1 MSNNDTQGFA
11 TTRRAV
17 LAGGA
22 ALVLGGAAARAVTA
36 QTAGVGLDATGVE
49 APAAPTDDHDVI
61 VFSTGAAPDLD
72 ERRQAWTK
80 AVADKLGVTPD
91 RLQQAIQDA
100 TRDVGFAP
108 PLLGPLPAVG
118 APGAFGLKIESPLAV
133 AAKALGMSEDQLR
146 KEQSGG
152 KSLADVAR
160 AHNVDPKVVADA
172 LKAQR
177 RADVDRAVAAGALP
191 RTIAERITSHIDD
204 EVDHLLQLAP
214 TGADGLFTIRL
225 EQSVSTSKDP

>member
-1 MSNNDTQGFA
+1 MSNNDSQAFA

-22 ALVLGGAAARAVTA
+22 AVVLCGAAARVVTA
-36 QTAGVGLDATGVE
+36 QQAGVGLDASGVE
-49 APAAPTDDHDVI
+49 APAAPTDDNDVI
-61 VFSTGAAPDLD
+61 FFSTGAAVDLD
-72 ERRQAWTK
+72 ERREAWTK

-108 PLLGPLPAVG
+108 PLPGPLPAVG
-118 APGAFGLKIESPLAV
+118 APGAFSLKIGSPLAA

-146 KEQSGG
+146 NEQSGG

-160 AHNVDPKVVADA
+160 AHHIDPHMVADA

-177 RADVDRAVAAGALP
+177 RADVDKAVADGALP
-191 RTIAERITSHIDD
+191 KNIADRIKSHIDD

-225 EQSVSTSKDP
+225 ERSLSTRKDP

>member
-1 MSNNDTQGFA
+1 MSNNDSHRSA

-22 ALVLGGAAARAVTA
+22 ALVLCGAAARVVTA
-36 QTAGVGLDATGVE
+36 QQAGAGLDAAGVE
-49 APAAPTDDHDVI
+49 APAAPPDDTDVI
-61 VFSTGAAPDLD
+61 FFSTGAAADLD
-72 ERRQAWTK
+72 QRREAWTK

-108 PLLGPLPAVG
+108 PLPGPLPTVG
-118 APGAFGLKIESPLAV
+118 APGAFSLKIESPLAA
-133 AAKALGMSEDQLR
+133 AAKALGMSEDQVR
-146 KEQSGG
+146 KEQAGG

-160 AHNVDPKVVADA
+160 AHNVDPRLVADA

-177 RADVDRAVAAGALP
+177 RADIDKAVADGALP
-191 RTIAERITSHIDD
+191 RNIADRLKSHIDD

-214 TGADGLFTIRL
+214 TGANGLFTIRL
-225 EQSVSTSKDP
+225 EESGSTRKDP